1 MPSHHCVL
9 NGVVE
14 YRVETE
20 SPPSLYAAVPPQ
32 HIPPFPRGN
41 YYPHFV
47 STLCIAIHG
56 CVCVSAYKM
65 RPHLLYIIQ

>member
-20 SPPSLYAAVPPQ
+20 SPPSLYASVPPQ

-41 YYPHFV
+41 YCPHLV
-47 STLCIAIHG
+47 STLHRHHG